1 MKLMLENW
9 KKFLSESKVGF
20 YGTTRPFQDFD
31 ISQTTEFGYHF
42 GLDPKQSRHRVQDD
56 GHIYKVELDYS
67 NPLQMRDVFRWS
79 LENVLEEL
87 GEDKKTIQALNMQ
100 ASKNAIENYT
110 SRRMEQNLILADY
123 LTKAGYDAI
132 EYRNLGE
139 TGGEAVIL
147 WNPSKM
153 KIVGEI

>member
-1 MKLMLENW
+1 
-9 KKFLSESKVGF
+9 
-20 YGTTRPFQDFD
+20 
-31 ISQTTEFGYHF
+31 
-42 GLDPKQSRHRVQDD
+42 
-56 GHIYKVELDYS
+56 
-67 NPLQMRDVFRWS
+67 MRDVFRWS

-87 GEDKKTIQALNMQ
+87 GEDKKTIQDLNMQ
-100 ASKNAIENYT
+100 ASKNARKNYT

-123 LTKAGYDAI
+123 LTEAGYDAI
-132 EYRNLGE
+132 EYRNRGE